1 MKYRCLAYSTVLVFI
16 NLILSI
22 QLQAQNSAVSY
33 LSHGY
38 FEGLSLADSLIT
50 KDTLVITI
58 SQTKVEIIEVDIFD
72 SSKNKLIFESRC
84 LSPIKYPSSNG
95 GHYTVWKLG
104 DRKMI
109 LRTKKGIQYIS
120 LYQTDDYGLPKQYL
134 TYKIEEVIEKQ

>member
-22 QLQAQNSAVSY
+22 QLLAQNSSISY

-58 SQTKVEIIEVDIFD
+58 SQNKVEIIEVDIFD

-95 GHYTVWKLG
+95 DYYTVWKLG

-109 LRTKKGIQYIS
+109 LRTRKGVQYIS